1 MIFDD
6 FKNDFVCAYVSKF
19 QAVFLIILI
28 IFPIHVL
35 FD

>member
-6 FKNDFVCAYVSKF
+6 FKNDSVCAYVSKF
-19 QAVFLIILI
+19 QAVLIILI
-28 IFPIHVL
+28 IFPILVL